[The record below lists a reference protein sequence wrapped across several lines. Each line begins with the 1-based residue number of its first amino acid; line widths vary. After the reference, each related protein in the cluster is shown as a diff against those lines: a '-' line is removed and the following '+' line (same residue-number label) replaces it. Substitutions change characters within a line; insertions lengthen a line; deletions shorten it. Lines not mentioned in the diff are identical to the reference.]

1 MRHREVL
8 DVGTTVTLD
17 ASIVRGLAYREVNVR
32 EAFTLVD
39 AGGTSF
45 RASLKSLEQ
54 GSGTAE
60 VYERIVGDTESP
72 VAITLVCAVLGR
84 QRMIPVVQKATELGC
99 VRVVPVLSDHS
110 VKPAELAK
118 EKPWAWEGQAIK
130 ASRQCRRAS
139 VPEVMKTQSLGDA
152 MKAPWFR
159 SADARLFLDDRSES
173 AADPLVGLQQAKA
186 LVLVVGPEGGF
197 SDGERQRMKAAGVE
211 ALRFGARVLRAETAV
226 YAGLAVLQHRLGDL
240 R

>member
-110 VKPAELAK
+110 VKPVELAK

-139 VPEVMKTQSLGDA
+139 VPEVMKTQSLGEA

-159 SADARLFLDDRSES
+159 DAGARLFLDDRSES

-197 SDGERQRMKAAGVE
+197 SDGERQRMKAAGATV
-211 ALRFGARVLRAETAV
+211 LRFGSRVLRAETAAL
-226 YAGLAVLQHRLGDL
+226 AGLAVLQHRLGDL

>member
-1 MRHREVL
+1 M
-8 DVGTTVTLD
+8 GKTIALD
-17 ASIVRGLAYREVNVR
+17 AAIVRGLAYREVNVR

-39 AGGTSF
+39 ARGTSF
-45 RASLKSLEQ
+45 RASLKTLEQ

-72 VAITLVCAVLGR
+72 MAITLVCAVLGR

-110 VKPAELAK
+110 VKPADLAK

-139 VPEVMKTQSLGDA
+139 VPEVLKTQSLGEA

-159 SADARLFLDDRSES
+159 EAGARLFLDDRSES
-173 AADPLVGLQQAKA
+173 EADPLRALQESASV
-186 LVLVVGPEGGF
+186 VLVVGPEGGF
-197 SDGERQRMKAAGVE
+197 SDGERQRLKAAGATV
-211 ALRFGARVLRAETAV
+211 LRFGARVLRAETAV

>member
-1 MRHREVL
+1 MRHREAL
-8 DVGTTVTLD
+8 EVGATVTLD
-17 ASIVRGLAYREVNVR
+17 AAVVRGLVYREVNVR

-39 AGGTSF
+39 ARGTSF
-45 RASLKSLEQ
+45 RASLKTLESA
-54 GSGTAE
+54 SGTAE

-130 ASRQCRRAS
+130 ASRQCRRAR
-139 VPEVMKTQSLGDA
+139 VPEIMKTQSLGDA
-152 MKAPWFR
+152 LKASWFR
-159 SADARLFLDDRSES
+159 DAGARLCLDDRSES
-173 AADPLVGLQQAKA
+173 AGDPLAGLQKA
-186 LVLVVGPEGGF
+186 EQLVLVVGPEGGF

-211 ALRFGARVLRAETAV
+211 VLRFGARVLRAETAV
-226 YAGLAVLQHRLGDL
+226 YAGLAVLQHRIGDL

>member
-1 MRHREVL
+1 MRHREAL
-8 DVGTTVTLD
+8 EVGKIISLD
-17 ASIVRGLAYREVNVR
+17 AAVVRALAYREVNVR

-39 AGGTSF
+39 ADGTTF
-45 RASLKSLEQ
+45 RASLKSIDPTR
-54 GSGTAE
+54 GTAE
-60 VYERIVGDTESP
+60 VYERIVGDTESR

-84 QRMIPVVQKATELGC
+84 QRMITVVQKATELGC

-130 ASRQCRRAS
+130 ASRQCRRAC
-139 VPEVMKTQSLGDA
+139 VPAVEKTQSLGDA

-159 SADARLFLDDRSES
+159 AAAARFFLDDRSES
-173 AADPLVGLQQAKA
+173 AADPLVALQDTTS

-197 SDGERQRMKAAGVE
+197 SDGERQRLKAAGAEV
-211 ALRFGARVLRAETAV
+211 LRFGARVLRAETAV